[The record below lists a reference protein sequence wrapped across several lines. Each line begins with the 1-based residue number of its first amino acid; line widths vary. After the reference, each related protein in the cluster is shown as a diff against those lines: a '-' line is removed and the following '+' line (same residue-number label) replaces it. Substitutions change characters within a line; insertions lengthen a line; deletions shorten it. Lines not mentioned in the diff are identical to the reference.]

1 MSDGF
6 EEAQSRRNWVE
17 RLGAKIPGYRG
28 FQDRELRRDVDKL
41 QREHL
46 SQELERLKG
55 VSRAKARAWVD
66 AGKIGVLSSFDR
78 LDRQVDGLAQA
89 IRFADY
95 GASGFFDVVKIRE
108 EELDKLYQFDLSL
121 AEGVQSL
128 AGDLAAVPTDGSSDP
143 QPAVEAALARVQG
156 LADQWLGRKNVVSG
170 VVKTAR

>member
-1 MSDGF
+1 MSEGL
-6 EEAQSRRNWVE
+6 EAAKQQRNWIE
-17 RLGAKIPGYRG
+17 RLGARIPGYRG

-41 QREHL
+41 QREYL

-55 VSRAKARAWVD
+55 VSRSKARAWAD
-66 AGKIGVLSSFDR
+66 AGKIAVLGSFDR

-121 AEGVQSL
+121 LEGVQAL
-128 AGDLAAVPTDGSSDP
+128 GGDLAAIPADGASDP
-143 QPAVEAALARVQG
+143 QPAVESALDRVQG
-156 LADQWLGRKNVVSG
+156 LADQWVGRKNVISG

>member
-1 MSDGF
+1 MSNGY
-6 EEAQSRRNWVE
+6 EEAQGRRNWIE

-41 QREHL
+41 QREYL

-55 VSRAKARAWVD
+55 VSRSQARAWAD

-108 EELDKLYQFDLSL
+108 EELDRLYQFDLSL
-121 AEGVQSL
+121 VEGVQAL
-128 AGDLAAVPTDGSSDP
+128 GGDLSAIPAAGASDP
-143 QPAVEAALARVQG
+143 QPAVEAAVQRVQG
-156 LADQWLGRKNVVSG
+156 LADQWLGRKNVISG

>member
-1 MSDGF
+1 MSDGY
-6 EEAQSRRNWVE
+6 ENAQAQRNWIE

-55 VSRAKARAWVD
+55 VARSKARAWTD
-66 AGKIGVLSSFDR
+66 AGKIGALGSFER

-95 GASGFFDVVKIRE
+95 GASGFFDVVKVRQ

-121 AEGVQSL
+121 VEGVQAL
-128 AGDLAAVPTDGSSDP
+128 GGDLAAIPTDGSSDP
-143 QPAVEAALARVQG
+143 QPAVETALERVQG
-156 LADQWLGRKNVVSG
+156 LADRWLGRKNVISG